1 MFNFYRMKKMN
12 KISLFAPLFMLCV
25 MLLQTSCGST
35 KVAKCIDESK
45 ISDGP
50 CTMEYR
56 PVCGCDG
63 KTYSNPCIAGRAGL
77 LSWEEGDCEED
88 HIFSK

>member
-1 MFNFYRMKKMN
+1 MN
-12 KISLFAPLFMLCV
+12 PLKNKTPLAVSLLFVGMLA
-25 MLLQTSCGST
+25 LTSCGAGKT
-35 KVAKCIDESK
+35 LACIDESK

-63 KTYSNPCIAGRAGL
+63 KTYSNPCAADRAGVT
-77 LSWEEGDCEED
+77 SYAEGECAQ
-88 HIFSK
+88 K